1 MTNVN
6 KRTIKWNNGK
16 TYQYFFSY
24 SGAFNC
30 SVIISFITRKNNN
43 VSTPFKNLKKLTY
56 LNGMNGTLFA
66 LYHGYVKIK
75 TFT

>member
-1 MTNVN
+1 MNRFLDNSCILAQVKNMTNVN

-16 TYQYFFSY
+16 TYLYFFSY

-43 VSTPFKNLKKLTY
+43 VSTPFKNLKKTHIEY
-56 LNGMNGTLFA
+56 ILN
-66 LYHGYVKIK
+66 
-75 TFT
+75 